1 MVFGDGEVPMASA
14 SFVEIISHFAGYLQI
29 FHDIA
34 RDRIQYDESLAP
46 PPSGDYTALRP
57 NYDYR
62 IVPDD
67 METLAGLAPELM
79 SDDPIH
85 FVRGRPLKL
94 LRSPQDDDSDFF
106 PRSPAPSIPLLKPPG
121 GGGGGGADYQV
132 KVKYQD
138 GGPETQLTVHQYNF
152 MQDDDTN
159 LSADALLAVQPLIE
173 RLNSDVAT
181 TIEQLAADASAEIPD
196 NWQMP
201 QTDGGATDF
210 LIAHDA
216 AWADGGGEPD
226 AHSVTPGYYVNGEL
240 QQRPSEP
247 TSPHDPEELP
257 DTGQGIGQ
265 WATLGSNFSINAAL
279 LVDLGESARTMV
291 VMGDYFKTD
300 AIFQTNT
307 IVDADQVRVSGGDG
321 PPTSTSDQNVAT
333 NIADFLQNPSI
344 YAGFPAQFAG
354 PNWTVD
360 VVDGDFYS
368 VHAVAQVNYLSD
380 NDVAT
385 QVSSSSHYNLVG
397 GYNTQGNLAQI
408 LDGSIEYDLI
418 IIKGSYHGLN
428 VIFQNNILLDN
439 DKVEMAADGADPSQS
454 VSSGDNSLLNEAAV
468 ANYGGDTFDELPANL
483 ALIESL
489 LAAGLTT
496 LDPELAGALIG
507 HGGPLKVL
515 YITGDY
521 YDINAIWQTNI
532 TSDVDV
538 MYQLQNQPLA
548 DLMALDPDGAV
559 TQSVTTGGNELVND
573 AAIVDVN
580 PDATYVGGEIYTD
593 SILVQGGLVPTESNG
608 AVNADTNALVTE
620 LIAFVGDHPH
630 ETAGPPPVAIAS
642 SVQSD
647 PMASV
652 LH

>member
-1 MVFGDGEVPMASA
+1 MASA
-14 SFVEIISHFAGYLQI
+14 NFVEIISHFAGYLQI

-34 RDRIQYDESLAP
+34 RDRVQYDESLAP
-46 PPSGDYTALRP
+46 RPPGDYTTLRP

-62 IVPDD
+62 VVPDD
-67 METLAGLAPELM
+67 METMAGPVPELM
-79 SDDPIH
+79 PDDPIH

-106 PRSPAPSIPLLKPPG
+106 PRSPAPSVPLPKPPG
-121 GGGGGGADYQV
+121 GGGGGGADHHV
-132 KVKYQD
+132 RVKYQD

-152 MQDDDTN
+152 MHDDDAN
-159 LSADALLAVQPLIE
+159 LPVNLLVAVEPLITQ
-173 RLNSDVAT
+173 LNSDAMA
-181 TIEQLAADASAEIPD
+181 TIEELAADANAAIPVD
-196 NWQMP
+196 WQMP
-201 QTDGGATDF
+201 QSDGGATDF
-210 LIAHDA
+210 LITRDA
-216 AWADGGGEPD
+216 AWADGGGAPD

-240 QQRPSEP
+240 QERPSETTP
-247 TSPHDPEELP
+247 PAEPPELP
-257 DTGQGIGQ
+257 DTGDGIGQ
-265 WATLGSNFSINAAL
+265 WASLGGNFSINAAL
-279 LVDLGESARTMV
+279 IVDIGESARTMV

-307 IVDADQVRVSGGDG
+307 IMDNDEVRVSGGDRE
-321 PPTSTSDQNVAT
+321 PTSTSDQNVAT

-354 PNWTVD
+354 ANWIVD

-439 DKVEMAADGADPSQS
+439 DKIKMAADGADPSQS
-454 VSSGDNSLLNEAAV
+454 VNSGDNSLLNEAAV

-483 ALIESL
+483 ELIESL
-489 LAAGLTT
+489 LAAGLTS

-548 DLMALDPDGAV
+548 DLMALDTDGAV
-559 TQSVTTGGNELVND
+559 TQSATTGGNELAND

-580 PDATYVGGEIYTD
+580 PDVTYVRGEIYTD
-593 SILVQGGLVPTESNG
+593 SILVQADLVPAESS

-620 LIAFVGDHPH
+620 LIAFVDDPQD
-630 ETAGPPPVAIAS
+630 TTSPPPAAIVN

-647 PMASV
+647 PMASM

>member
-1 MVFGDGEVPMASA
+1 MASA

-34 RDRIQYDESLAP
+34 RDRVEYDESLAP
-46 PPSGDYTALRP
+46 RPSGDYTTLRP

-62 IVPDD
+62 FVPDD
-67 METLAGLAPELM
+67 MDTAAGPVPDLM
-79 SDDPIH
+79 PDDPIH
-85 FVRGRPLKL
+85 LVRGRPLKL
-94 LRSPQDDDSDFF
+94 LHGPQDEDFDFF
-106 PRSPAPSIPLLKPPG
+106 PRSPAPSAPLLKPVG
-121 GGGGGGADYQV
+121 GGGGGGV
-132 KVKYQD
+132 EHHVRVKYQD
-138 GGPETQLTVHQYNF
+138 GGEQTQLTVHQYNF
-152 MQDDDTN
+152 MHDDDVN
-159 LSADALLAVQPLIE
+159 LPANALAAVEPLIAG
-173 RLNSDVAT
+173 LNSDAMA
-181 TIEQLAADASAEIPD
+181 TIEQLAADANAQIPV

-210 LIAHDA
+210 LVAHDA
-216 AWADGGGEPD
+216 AWADRGGTPD

-240 QQRPSEP
+240 QERPLEP
-247 TSPHDPEELP
+247 APPVEPEKLP
-257 DTGQGIGQ
+257 DTGDGIGQ
-265 WATLGSNFSINAAL
+265 WASLGSNFSINAAL
-279 LVDLGESARTMV
+279 IVDIGEGARTMV
-291 VMGDYFKTD
+291 VMGDYFKTN

-307 IVDADQVRVSGGDG
+307 TVDHDHISVSGGNQESLAANAQD
-321 PPTSTSDQNVAT
+321 VAT
-333 NIADFLQNPSI
+333 NIADFAQNPSL
-344 YAGFPAQFAG
+344 YTGFAAHAAG
-354 PNWTVD
+354 PNWSVD
-360 VVDGDFYS
+360 VVDGDYYS

-397 GYNTQGNLAQI
+397 GHNEQGNLALI
-408 LDGSIEYDLI
+408 YDGSIQYDLI
-418 IIKGSYHGLN
+418 IIKGGYHGLN

-439 DKVEMAADGADPSQS
+439 DKIVMSADGADPSQS
-454 VSSGDNSLLNEAAV
+454 ASSGDNSLANEAEI
-468 ANYGGDTFDELPANL
+468 ANYGGDTFDELPGNL
-483 ALIESL
+483 ALIEGL
-489 LAAGLTT
+489 LAAGMTS

-521 YDINAIWQTNI
+521 YDINAVWQTNI

-559 TQSVTTGGNELVND
+559 TQSATTGGNRLQND

-580 PDATYVGGEIYTD
+580 PDATYVKGQIYTD
-593 SILVQGGLVPTESNG
+593 SILVQANLVPTEDH

-620 LIAFVGDHPH
+620 LIAFVDDHPH
-630 ETAGPPPVAIAS
+630 DTASLPPAAIAN
-642 SVQSD
+642 SVQAD

>member
-1 MVFGDGEVPMASA
+1 MASA
-14 SFVEIISHFAGYLQI
+14 SFVEIVSHFAGYLQI

-34 RDRIQYDESLAP
+34 RDRVQYDESLAP
-46 PPSGDYTALRP
+46 RSPDDYITLRP

-62 IVPDD
+62 VVPDD
-67 METLAGLAPELM
+67 METLAGPGPEPIP
-79 SDDPIH
+79 DDLVH
-85 FVRGRPLKL
+85 FARMRPLKL
-94 LRSPQDDDSDFF
+94 ARGPQDDDFDFF
-106 PRSPAPSIPLLKPPG
+106 PRSPAPSIPLPKPPVG
-121 GGGGGGADYQV
+121 GGGGDADYHV
-132 KVKYQD
+132 KVTYQD

-152 MQDDDTN
+152 MHDDDTN

-173 RLNSDVAT
+173 RLNSDVAA
-181 TIEQLAADASAEIPD
+181 TIEELAADANAAIPV

-210 LIAHDA
+210 LTARDA

-226 AHSVTPGYYVNGEL
+226 PYSVTHGYYVNGEL
-240 QQRPSEP
+240 QQRPSETTP
-247 TSPHDPEELP
+247 PAEPPELP
-257 DTGQGIGQ
+257 DTGDGIGQ
-265 WATLGSNFSINAAL
+265 WASLGGNFSINAAL
-279 LVDLGESARTMV
+279 LVDLGEAARTMV

-307 IVDADQVRVSGGDG
+307 IMDEDRVRVSGGDRE
-321 PPTSTSDQNVAT
+321 PTSTGDQNVAT

-344 YAGFPAQFAG
+344 YAGYPAQFAG

-385 QVSSSSHYNLVG
+385 QVSSNSHYNLVG

-439 DKVEMAADGADPSQS
+439 DKIKMAADGADPSQS
-454 VSSGDNSLLNEAAV
+454 ASSGDNSLLNQAAV

-483 ALIESL
+483 ELIESL
-489 LAAGLTT
+489 LAAGLTS

-548 DLMALDPDGAV
+548 DLMALDPDSAV
-559 TQSVTTGGNELVND
+559 TQSVTTGGNELAND

-593 SILVQGGLVPTESNG
+593 SILVQADLVPAESN

-620 LIAFVGDHPH
+620 LVAFIDDHPQD
-630 ETAGPPPVAIAS
+630 TATPPPATIAN

>member
-1 MVFGDGEVPMASA
+1 MASA
-14 SFVEIISHFAGYLQI
+14 NFVEIISHFAGYLQI

-34 RDRIQYDESLAP
+34 RDRVQYDESLAP
-46 PPSGDYTALRP
+46 RPPGDYTTLRP

-62 IVPDD
+62 VVPDD
-67 METLAGLAPELM
+67 METMAGPVPELM
-79 SDDPIH
+79 PDDPIH

-106 PRSPAPSIPLLKPPG
+106 PRSPAPSVPLPKPPG
-121 GGGGGGADYQV
+121 GGGGGGADHHV
-132 KVKYQD
+132 RVKYQD

-152 MQDDDTN
+152 MHDDDAN
-159 LSADALLAVQPLIE
+159 LPANLLVAVEPLITQ
-173 RLNSDVAT
+173 LNSDAMA
-181 TIEQLAADASAEIPD
+181 TIEELAADANAAIPVD
-196 NWQMP
+196 WQMP
-201 QTDGGATDF
+201 QSDGGATDF
-210 LIAHDA
+210 LIARDA
-216 AWADGGGEPD
+216 AWADGGGAPD

-240 QQRPSEP
+240 QERPSETTP
-247 TSPHDPEELP
+247 PAEPPELP
-257 DTGQGIGQ
+257 DTGDGIGQ
-265 WATLGSNFSINAAL
+265 WASLGGNFSINAAL
-279 LVDLGESARTMV
+279 IVDIGESARTMV

-307 IVDADQVRVSGGDG
+307 IMDDDEVRVSGGDRE
-321 PPTSTSDQNVAT
+321 PTSTSDQNVAT

-354 PNWTVD
+354 ANWIVD

-439 DKVEMAADGADPSQS
+439 DKIKMAADGADPSQS
-454 VSSGDNSLLNEAAV
+454 VNSGDNSLLNEAAV

-483 ALIESL
+483 ELIESL
-489 LAAGLTT
+489 LAAGLTS

-548 DLMALDPDGAV
+548 DLMALDTDGAV
-559 TQSVTTGGNELVND
+559 TRSVTTGGNELAND

-580 PDATYVGGEIYTD
+580 PDVTYVRGEIYTD
-593 SILVQGGLVPTESNG
+593 SILVQADLVPAESS
-608 AVNADTNALVTE
+608 AVNANTNALVTE
-620 LIAFVGDHPH
+620 LIAFVDDPQD
-630 ETAGPPPVAIAS
+630 TTSPPPAAIVN

-647 PMASV
+647 PMASM

>member
-1 MVFGDGEVPMASA
+1 MASA

-34 RDRIQYDESLAP
+34 RDRVEYDESLAP
-46 PPSGDYTALRP
+46 RPSGDYTTLRP

-62 IVPDD
+62 IVPED
-67 METLAGLAPELM
+67 METAAGPVPELM
-79 SDDPIH
+79 PDDPIH

-94 LRSPQDDDSDFF
+94 LGNPEDDDSDFF
-106 PRSPAPSIPLLKPPG
+106 PRSAPNVPLPKPPG
-121 GGGGGGADYQV
+121 GGGGGGGNV
-132 KVKYQD
+132 EHHVTVKYQD
-138 GGPETQLTVHQYNF
+138 GGPETQLTAHQYNF
-152 MQDDDTN
+152 MHDDDVN
-159 LSADALLAVQPLIE
+159 LPADALAVVAPLIE
-173 RLNSDVAT
+173 RLNSDAM
-181 TIEQLAADASAEIPD
+181 TIIEELAADANAAIPVD
-196 NWQMP
+196 WQMP

-210 LIAHDA
+210 LRAYDA
-216 AWADGGGEPD
+216 ARADGGGEPD

-240 QQRPSEP
+240 QERPSEETP
-247 TSPHDPEELP
+247 PAEAPELP
-257 DTGQGIGQ
+257 DTGHGIGQ
-265 WATLGSNFSINAAL
+265 WASLGNNFSINAAL
-279 LVDLGESARTMV
+279 IVDIGESARTMV

-307 IVDADQVRVSGGDG
+307 IMDDDRVRISGGDRE
-321 PPTSTSDQNVAT
+321 PSSTSDQDVAT
-333 NIADFLQNPSI
+333 NIADFVQNPSI
-344 YAGFPAQFAG
+344 YTGFSAQFAG
-354 PNWTVD
+354 PNWIVD

-368 VHAVAQVNYLSD
+368 VHAVAQVNLLSD

-385 QVSSSSHYNLVG
+385 QVSSSSHYNLVS

-408 LDGSIEYDLI
+408 IDGSVEYDLI

-439 DKVEMAADGADPSQS
+439 DKIKMAADGADPSQS
-454 VSSGDNSLLNEAAV
+454 ASSDNNNLLNDATI
-468 ANYGGDTFDELPANL
+468 ANYGGDAFDELPGNL
-483 ALIESL
+483 ELIQRL
-489 LAAGLTT
+489 LDAGMTS

-521 YDINAIWQTNI
+521 YDINAAWQTNI

-538 MYQLQNQPLA
+538 MYQLQNQPVA
-548 DLMALDPDGAV
+548 DLLALDPDGAV

-580 PDATYVGGEIYTD
+580 PDATYVGGQIYTD
-593 SILVQGGLVPTESNG
+593 SILVQADLVPTASDS
-608 AVNADTNALVTE
+608 AVNGDTHALVTE
-620 LIAFVGDHPH
+620 LIAFVDDHSQD
-630 ETAGPPPVAIAS
+630 TASPPPAAIAN

>member
-1 MVFGDGEVPMASA
+1 MASA

-34 RDRIQYDESLAP
+34 RDRIEYDESLAP
-46 PPSGDYTALRP
+46 RPSDDYTTLRP

-62 IVPDD
+62 VVPDD
-67 METLAGLAPELM
+67 MEAAAGPVPELM
-79 SDDPIH
+79 PDDPIH
-85 FVRGRPLKL
+85 FLRGHPLKL
-94 LRSPQDDDSDFF
+94 LHGPQDDDFDFF
-106 PRSPAPSIPLLKPPG
+106 PRSPTPNMPLPKPVG
-121 GGGGGGADYQV
+121 GGGGGGAEHHVRVQ
-132 KVKYQD
+132 YQD
-138 GGPETQLTVHQYNF
+138 GGEQTQLTVHQYNF
-152 MQDDDTN
+152 MHDDDAN
-159 LSADALLAVQPLIE
+159 LPANALTVVEPLIA
-173 RLNSDVAT
+173 RLNSDAMA
-181 TIEQLAADASAEIPD
+181 TIEQLAADANARIPG

-210 LIAHDA
+210 LVAHDA
-216 AWADGGGEPD
+216 AWADRGGTPD

-240 QQRPSEP
+240 QERPLEP
-247 TSPHDPEELP
+247 APPVEPEKLP
-257 DTGQGIGQ
+257 DTGDGIGQ
-265 WATLGSNFSINAAL
+265 WASLGSNFSINAAL
-279 LVDLGESARTMV
+279 IVDIGEGARTMV
-291 VMGDYFKTD
+291 VMGDYFKTN

-307 IVDADQVRVSGGDG
+307 TVDHDHITVSGGKHEPSAANNNQD
-321 PPTSTSDQNVAT
+321 VAT
-333 NIADFLQNPSI
+333 NIADFAQNPSI
-344 YAGFPAQFAG
+344 YTGFAAHAAG
-354 PNWTVD
+354 PNWSVD
-360 VVDGDFYS
+360 VVDGDYYS

-397 GYNTQGNLAQI
+397 GHNEQGNLSLI
-408 LDGSIEYDLI
+408 YDGSIQYDLI

-428 VIFQNNILLDN
+428 VIFQNNILLND
-439 DKVEMAADGADPSQS
+439 DKVVMSADGADPSQS
-454 VSSGDNSLLNEAAV
+454 ASSGNNSLLNEAAISD
-468 ANYGGDTFDELPANL
+468 YGGNTFDGLPGNL
-483 ALIESL
+483 DLIQSL
-489 LAAGLTT
+489 LAAGMTS

-521 YDINAIWQTNI
+521 YDINAVWQTNI

-559 TQSVTTGGNELVND
+559 TQSATTGGNTLHND

-580 PDATYVGGEIYTD
+580 PDATYVKGQIYTD
-593 SILVQGGLVPTESNG
+593 SILVQANLVPTEPDH

-620 LIAFVGDHPH
+620 LIAFVDDHPQD
-630 ETAGPPPVAIAS
+630 TASPPPAAIAN

-647 PMASV
+647 PMASM

>member
-1 MVFGDGEVPMASA
+1 MASA

-34 RDRIQYDESLAP
+34 RDRISYDESLAP
-46 PPSGDYTALRP
+46 RPTGDYTTLRP
-57 NYDYR
+57 HYDYR
-62 IVPDD
+62 FVPDD
-67 METLAGLAPELM
+67 METAAGPVPELM
-79 SDDPIH
+79 PDDPIH

-94 LRSPQDDDSDFF
+94 LHGPQDDDFDFF
-106 PRSPAPSIPLLKPPG
+106 PRSSAPNVPLPKPVG
-121 GGGGGGADYQV
+121 GGGGGV
-132 KVKYQD
+132 EHHVRVKYQD
-138 GGPETQLTVHQYNF
+138 GGEQTQLTVHQYNLVH
-152 MQDDDTN
+152 DDDVN
-159 LSADALLAVQPLIE
+159 LPANALVAVEPLIA
-173 RLNSDVAT
+173 RLNIDAMA
-181 TIEQLAADASAEIPD
+181 TIEQLAADASAQIPA

-210 LIAHDA
+210 LIGHDA
-216 AWADGGGEPD
+216 AWAERGGTAD

-240 QQRPSEP
+240 QERPSEP
-247 TSPHDPEELP
+247 APPVEPEKMP
-257 DTGQGIGQ
+257 DTGDGIGQ
-265 WATLGSNFSINAAL
+265 WAALGNNFSINAAL
-279 LVDLGESARTMV
+279 IVDIGEAARTMV

-307 IVDADQVRVSGGDG
+307 VVDHDHISVSGGAHA
-321 PPTSTSDQNVAT
+321 PSPTNAEDVAT
-333 NIADFLQNPSI
+333 NIADFAENPSI
-344 YAGFPAQFAG
+344 YTEFPARAAG
-354 PNWTVD
+354 PNWIVD
-360 VVDGDFYS
+360 VVDGNYYS

-397 GYNTQGNLAQI
+397 GHNQQGNLALI
-408 LDGSIEYDLI
+408 YDGSIQYDLI

-428 VIFQNNILLDN
+428 VIFQNNILLNDDN
-439 DKVEMAADGADPSQS
+439 IVMSADGAADPSQS
-454 VSSGDNSLLNEAAV
+454 VSSGDNGLLNEAEI
-468 ANYGGDTFDELPANL
+468 ANYGGDTDSELPGNL
-483 ALIESL
+483 ELIESL
-489 LAAGLTT
+489 LAAGMTS

-532 TSDVDV
+532 TSDVNV

-548 DLMALDPDGAV
+548 DLMAFDPDGTV
-559 TQSVTTGGNELVND
+559 TQSVITGGNELAND

-580 PDATYVGGEIYTD
+580 PDVTYVKGQIYTD
-593 SILVQGGLVPTESNG
+593 CILVQANLMPTATDD
-608 AVNADTNALVTE
+608 AVSADTNALVTE
-620 LIAFVGDHPH
+620 LIAFVDDPQD
-630 ETAGPPPVAIAS
+630 TASPPPAAIVN

>member
-1 MVFGDGEVPMASA
+1 MASA

-34 RDRIQYDESLAP
+34 RDRVQDDESLAP
-46 PPSGDYTALRP
+46 HAPGDYTTLRP

-62 IVPDD
+62 VVPED
-67 METLAGLAPELM
+67 METAAGPMPELM
-79 SDDPIH
+79 PDDPIH

-94 LRSPQDDDSDFF
+94 LRNPEDDDSDFF
-106 PRSPAPSIPLLKPPG
+106 PRSPAPNVPLLKPPG
-121 GGGGGGADYQV
+121 GGGGGGSV
-132 KVKYQD
+132 EHHVTVKYQD
-138 GGPETQLTVHQYNF
+138 GGPETQLTAHQYNF
-152 MQDDDTN
+152 MHDDDVN
-159 LSADALLAVQPLIE
+159 LPADALAVVAPLIE
-173 RLNSDVAT
+173 RLNSDAM
-181 TIEQLAADASAEIPD
+181 TIIEELAADANAAIPV

-210 LIAHDA
+210 LSTHDA
-216 AWADGGGEPD
+216 DWADRGGTPD

-240 QQRPSEP
+240 QERPSEETP
-247 TSPHDPEELP
+247 PAEAPELP
-257 DTGQGIGQ
+257 DTGHGIGQ
-265 WATLGSNFSINAAL
+265 WASLGNNFSINAAL
-279 LVDLGESARTMV
+279 IVDIGESARTMV

-307 IVDADQVRVSGGDG
+307 IMDDDRVRISGGDRE
-321 PPTSTSDQNVAT
+321 PSSTSDQDVAT
-333 NIADFLQNPSI
+333 NIADFVQNPSI
-344 YAGFPAQFAG
+344 YTGFSAQFAG
-354 PNWTVD
+354 PNWIVD

-368 VHAVAQVNYLSD
+368 VHAVAQVNLLSD

-385 QVSSSSHYNLVG
+385 QVSSSSHYNLVS

-408 LDGSIEYDLI
+408 IDGSVEYDLI

-439 DKVEMAADGADPSQS
+439 DKIKMAADGADPSQS
-454 VSSGDNSLLNEAAV
+454 ASSDNNNLLNDATI
-468 ANYGGDTFDELPANL
+468 ANYGGDAFDELPGNL
-483 ALIESL
+483 ELIQRL
-489 LAAGLTT
+489 LDAGMTS

-521 YDINAIWQTNI
+521 YDINAAWQTNI

-538 MYQLQNQPLA
+538 MYQLQNQPVA
-548 DLMALDPDGAV
+548 DLLALDPDGAV

-580 PDATYVGGEIYTD
+580 PDATYVGGHIYTD
-593 SILVQGGLVPTESNG
+593 SILVQADLVPTASDS
-608 AVNADTNALVTE
+608 AVNGDTHALVTE
-620 LIAFVGDHPH
+620 LIAFVDDHPQD
-630 ETAGPPPVAIAS
+630 TASPPPAAIAN

>member
-1 MVFGDGEVPMASA
+1 MASA

-34 RDRIQYDESLAP
+34 RDRVQYDESLAP
-46 PPSGDYTALRP
+46 RPSADYTTLRP

-62 IVPDD
+62 VVPDD
-67 METLAGLAPELM
+67 IEVLAGPMPELM
-79 SDDPIH
+79 PDDPTH
-85 FVRGRPLKL
+85 FFRGRPLKL
-94 LRSPQDDDSDFF
+94 SHGPQDDDFDFF
-106 PRSPAPSIPLLKPPG
+106 PRSQTPTIPLPKPA
-121 GGGGGGADYQV
+121 GGGGGGADYHV
-132 KVKYQD
+132 RVTYQD
-138 GGPETQLTVHQYNF
+138 GGEQTQLTVHQYNF
-152 MQDDDTN
+152 MHDDDAN
-159 LSADALLAVQPLIE
+159 LSADALAAVQPLIV
-173 RLNSDVAT
+173 RLNSDVLAT
-181 TIEQLAADASAEIPD
+181 LEQLAADANAQIPE

-210 LIAHDA
+210 VIAHDA
-216 AWADGGGEPD
+216 VWADRGGTPD

-240 QQRPSEP
+240 QDRPLE
-247 TSPHDPEELP
+247 TSPPAEPEKLP
-257 DTGQGIGQ
+257 DTGDGIGQ

-279 LVDLGESARTMV
+279 IVDIGEAARTMV

-307 IVDADQVRVSGGDG
+307 TVDHARISVSGGDRA
-321 PPTSTSDQNVAT
+321 PSPTSAENVAT
-333 NIADFLQNPSI
+333 NIADFAQNPSI
-344 YAGFPAQFAG
+344 YTGFAAQMAG
-354 PNWTVD
+354 PNWIVD
-360 VVDGDFYS
+360 VVDGDYYS
-368 VHAVAQVNYLSD
+368 VHAVAQVNCLSD

-385 QVSSSSHYNLVG
+385 QVSSSSHYNLVSG
-397 GYNTQGNLAQI
+397 HNEQGNLALI
-408 LDGSIEYDLI
+408 YDGSVQYDLI
-418 IIKGSYHGLN
+418 IINGSYHGLN
-428 VIFQNNILLDN
+428 VIFQNNILLNN
-439 DKVEMAADGADPSQS
+439 DKIVMSADGADPSQS
-454 VSSGDNSLLNEAAV
+454 VSSGNNSLLNEAAV
-468 ANYGGDTFDELPANL
+468 ANYGGDAFDEMPGNL
-483 ALIESL
+483 SLIQSL
-489 LAAGLTT
+489 LAAGMTS
-496 LDPELAGALIG
+496 LDPELASALIG

-559 TQSVTTGGNELVND
+559 TQSVTAGDNELAND

-593 SILVQGGLVPTESNG
+593 SILVQANLVPTGSDH

-620 LIAFVGDHPH
+620 LIAFVDDHPQDA
-630 ETAGPPPVAIAS
+630 AGPPPAAIAS

>member
-1 MVFGDGEVPMASA
+1 MASA
-14 SFVEIISHFAGYLQI
+14 NFVEIVSHFAGYLQI

-34 RDRIQYDESLAP
+34 RDRVQYDESLAP
-46 PPSGDYTALRP
+46 GNPADYTTIRP

-62 IVPDD
+62 VVPED
-67 METLAGLAPELM
+67 MDVLAGPVPELM
-79 SDDPIH
+79 LDDPIH
-85 FVRGRPLKL
+85 LVRGRPLKL

-106 PRSPAPSIPLLKPPG
+106 PRSPAPGIPLLKPPS
-121 GGGGGGADYQV
+121 GGGGGGADYHV
-132 KVKYQD
+132 KVTYQD

-173 RLNSDVAT
+173 RLDSDVAA
-181 TIEQLAADASAEIPD
+181 TIEDLAADANAAIPV
-196 NWQMP
+196 NWQIP

-210 LIAHDA
+210 LTARDA

-226 AHSVTPGYYVNGEL
+226 PHSVTPGYYVNGEL

-247 TSPHDPEELP
+247 TPPHDAEELP

-307 IVDADQVRVSGGDG
+307 IVDADQVHVSGGG
-321 PPTSTSDQNVAT
+321 GAPTSTDDQNVAA

-344 YAGFPAQFAG
+344 YAGYPAQFAG

-380 NDVAT
+380 IDVAT

-439 DKVEMAADGADPSQS
+439 DKIKMAADGADPSQS

-468 ANYGGDTFDELPANL
+468 ANYGGDTFNELPANL
-483 ALIESL
+483 ELIESL

-593 SILVQGGLVPTESNG
+593 SILVQGELVPTESNG

-620 LIAFVGDHPH
+620 LIAFIDEHPQD
-630 ETAGPPPVAIAS
+630 TATPPPATIAN

>member
-1 MVFGDGEVPMASA
+1 MASA

-34 RDRIQYDESLAP
+34 RDRVQYDESLAP
-46 PPSGDYTALRP
+46 RPPGDYTTLRP

-62 IVPDD
+62 IVPED
-67 METLAGLAPELM
+67 METAAGPVPELM
-79 SDDPIH
+79 PDDPIH

-94 LRSPQDDDSDFF
+94 LRNPEDDDSDFF
-106 PRSPAPSIPLLKPPG
+106 PRSAPNVPLPKPPG
-121 GGGGGGADYQV
+121 GGGGGGSV
-132 KVKYQD
+132 EHHVTVKYQD
-138 GGPETQLTVHQYNF
+138 GGPETQLTAHQYNF
-152 MQDDDTN
+152 MHDDDVN
-159 LSADALLAVQPLIE
+159 LPADALAVVAPLIE
-173 RLNSDVAT
+173 RLNSDAM
-181 TIEQLAADASAEIPD
+181 TIIEELAADANAAIPV

-210 LIAHDA
+210 LSTHDA
-216 AWADGGGEPD
+216 DWADRGGTPD

-240 QQRPSEP
+240 QERPSEETP
-247 TSPHDPEELP
+247 PAEAPELP
-257 DTGQGIGQ
+257 DTGHGIGQ
-265 WATLGSNFSINAAL
+265 WASLGNNFSINAAL
-279 LVDLGESARTMV
+279 IVDIGESARTMV

-307 IVDADQVRVSGGDG
+307 IMDDDRVRISGGDRE
-321 PPTSTSDQNVAT
+321 PSSTSDQDVAT
-333 NIADFLQNPSI
+333 NIADFVQNPSI
-344 YAGFPAQFAG
+344 YTGFSAQFAG
-354 PNWTVD
+354 PNWIVD

-368 VHAVAQVNYLSD
+368 VHAVAQVNLLSD

-385 QVSSSSHYNLVG
+385 QVSSSSHYNLVS

-408 LDGSIEYDLI
+408 IDGSVEYDLI

-439 DKVEMAADGADPSQS
+439 DKIKIAADGADPSQS
-454 VSSGDNSLLNEAAV
+454 ASSDNNNLLNDATI

-483 ALIESL
+483 ELIQSL
-489 LAAGLTT
+489 LAAGMTS

-521 YDINAIWQTNI
+521 YDINAAWQTNI

-538 MYQLQNQPLA
+538 MYQLQNQPVA
-548 DLMALDPDGAV
+548 DLLALDPDGAV

-593 SILVQGGLVPTESNG
+593 SILVQADLVPAESNT
-608 AVNADTNALVTE
+608 VNADTNTLVTE
-620 LIAFVGDHPH
+620 LIAFVDDHPQD
-630 ETAGPPPVAIAS
+630 TTTPPPAAIAN